1 MSIGFALKSL
11 THTHKKVFKS
21 AYDVQKVW
29 IEENFYIVGVFV
41 KKWNVYIYFN
51 PQFELKSSTNV
62 KKHIF

>member
-41 KKWNVYIYFN
+41 KK
-51 PQFELKSSTNV
+51 
-62 KKHIF
+62 